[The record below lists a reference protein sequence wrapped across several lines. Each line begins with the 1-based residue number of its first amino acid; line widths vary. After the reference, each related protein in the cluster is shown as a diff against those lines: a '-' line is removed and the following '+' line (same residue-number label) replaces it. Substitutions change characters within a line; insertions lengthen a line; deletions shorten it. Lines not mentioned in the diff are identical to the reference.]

1 MSTLV
6 SLVSSEVHFI
16 HEEAEEC
23 QSLLYTVL
31 FTVIA
36 VTVSWTDYYIR
47 NIGILLLA
55 LLLILLSLLLFI
67 ITITHTCN
75 VAAIDCR
82 VSLNVSRSR
91 A

>member
-36 VTVSWTDYYIR
+36 VTVIR
-47 NIGILLLA
+47 NIGILLLP
-55 LLLILLSLLLFI
+55 LLLMLLSYILSYQHL
-67 ITITHTCN
+67 
-75 VAAIDCR
+75 VSPAI
-82 VSLNVSRSR
+82 SIMLNLCYKLMQYPKVHWV
-91 A
+91 